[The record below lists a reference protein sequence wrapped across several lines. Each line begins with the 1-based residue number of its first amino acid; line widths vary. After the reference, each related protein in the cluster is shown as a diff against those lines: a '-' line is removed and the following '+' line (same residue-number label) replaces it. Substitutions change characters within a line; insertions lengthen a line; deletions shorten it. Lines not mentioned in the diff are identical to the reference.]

1 MKLKPTISIIE
12 FLKAIQKCQGDVL
25 FTTADGDTL
34 NLKSQ
39 LAKYVFLAMLSSED
53 LSLIS
58 IGEVFCDNPRDQE
71 TLSVYFL
78 SDTMA

>member
-12 FLKAIQKCQGDVL
+12 FLKAIQRCQGDVF

-39 LAKYVFLAMLSSED
+39 LAKYVFLAMVSSED

-58 IGEVFCDNPRDQE
+58 IGEVSCDDPRDCE
-71 TLSVYFL
+71 ALSVYFL